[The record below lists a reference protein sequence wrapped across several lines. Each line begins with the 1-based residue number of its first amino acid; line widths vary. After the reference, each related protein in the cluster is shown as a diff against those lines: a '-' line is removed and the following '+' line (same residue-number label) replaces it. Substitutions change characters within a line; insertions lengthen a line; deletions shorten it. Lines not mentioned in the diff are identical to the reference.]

1 MSNSYKKMDGFVLL
15 TEAMNSVINKQNKP
29 YIVMEGLVEVHKDG
43 KVVVL
48 TSNYIPVIV
57 SDNLESNQIVSIKI
71 NRVDEN
77 NLVYGSV
84 IL

>member
-1 MSNSYKKMDGFVLL
+1 
-15 TEAMNSVINKQNKP
+15 
-29 YIVMEGLVEVHKDG
+29 MEGVVEVHKDG
-43 KVVVL
+43 KVIVL

-57 SDNLESNQIVSIKI
+57 SDNLESNQIVSVKI
-71 NRVDEN
+71 DRVDEN